1 MLASSSPP
9 FLLLLRFQ
17 SGGSEAGGEAGKAAK
32 AGDKD
37 VLRKAL
43 KAVSAQDMKHI
54 LAGLGGTLGGI
65 VDKEQLQDEVA
76 KVGTKGREGGGTREG
91 ERERED
97 EVRGG
102 E

>member
-1 MLASSSPP
+1 MSNHCDRLFSSFSPP
-9 FLLLLRFQ
+9 LLFRFQ
-17 SGGSEAGGEAGKAAK
+17 SGGSDAGGEAGKAAK

-65 VDKEQLQDEVA
+65 ADKEQLQDEVA
-76 KVGTKGREGGGTREG
+76 KVGTTGSGGG
-91 ERERED
+91 
-97 EVRGG
+97 RGRMK
-102 E
+102 